1 MLCTRRRHS
10 HKKAQ
15 RCSQREAPL
24 AATREKPTPAPRIS
38 KIAGKY
44 AVSDLPFEDIVAEGN
59 LGLTE
64 ALMAGVTE
72 EKEIRASI
80 ENQIERFIAEMRS
93 ERDADDRLTAQVVLL
108 SETIDRWNSEH
119 GEKPTVDELAN
130 ELGVSQDKILDIL
143 KLTGEVP
150 EDEK

>member
-1 MLCTRRRHS
+1 MNDNRHI
-10 HKKAQ
+10 KNVDG
-15 RCSQREAPL
+15 RED
-24 AATREKPTPAPRIS
+24 RPAMGGLTADLFSAWIPRIS

-130 ELGVSQDKILDIL
+130 KLGVSQDKILDIL